1 MGTQFNPQQRG
12 KTVVTKALG
21 ALNQRARLRQQMDQ
35 VHSTKAER
43 DPWLLGSGS
52 DIWALNAIGEG
63 GGN

>member
-1 MGTQFNPQQRG
+1 M
-12 KTVVTKALG
+12 VTKALG